1 MRKNTDQK
9 LLHIWTLFTQWIC
22 IGFTQ
27 KEKKNVKVIDLD
39 ISNRKL
45 VFKVKSEILKRNANH
60 KKLTK
65 NMESFEM

>member
-1 MRKNTDQK
+1 MRKNTEQK

-60 KKLTK
+60 KKVNK
-65 NMESFEM
+65 KYGEF

>member
-45 VFKVKSEILKRNANH
+45 VFKVKIEILKRNANH
-60 KKLTK
+60 KKVNK
-65 NMESFEM
+65 KYGEF

>member
-1 MRKNTDQK
+1 MRKNTEQK

-45 VFKVKSEILKRNANH
+45 VFKAKSEILKRNANH
-60 KKLTK
+60 KKVNK
-65 NMESFEM
+65 KYGEF